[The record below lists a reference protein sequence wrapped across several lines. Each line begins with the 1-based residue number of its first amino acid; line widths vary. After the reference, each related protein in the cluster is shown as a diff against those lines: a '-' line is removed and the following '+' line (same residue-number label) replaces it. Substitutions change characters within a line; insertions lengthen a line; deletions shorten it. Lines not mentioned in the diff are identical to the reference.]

1 MFFKKPP
8 ELLRTPETLE
18 AVREAFESTR
28 ELRRNGVTGFVLLKL
43 TVAPDGSVESAK
55 AVLPPSWLVGREHP
69 DGVDETTG
77 EKLPPPPRHTLHPD
91 LCRAAERAAE
101 GYRFR
106 PGTLLGHPVR
116 YRGLRHGFSFDAETA

>member
-8 ELLRTPETLE
+8 KLLRTPETLG

-55 AVLPPSWLVGREHP
+55 AILPPSWLLGRA
-69 DGVDETTG
+69 GVEALDEVTG
-77 EKLPPPPRHTLHPD
+77 EKLPAPPRHTLDPD
-91 LCRAAERAAE
+91 LCRAAEKAAA